1 MGWVLVLVVLAAGG
15 WFAYKRWLAPAAP
28 PVRKPPPTQVRTVLV
43 QARTVPVARSGVGTV
58 LPVMS
63 VTVKPRVDGQLERVE
78 FSEGQDVKAGQVL
91 ARIDPRSYQAQLDQ
105 SLAQQAR
112 DEAALAN
119 ARADLARYEEL
130 MKEDATT
137 RQTLDTQRAQVN
149 QLQAAVQTDQAQV
162 ALARVNLSY
171 TTITAPISGRA
182 GARLVDPGNIVHA
195 ADAGGLLV
203 INQIDPI
210 AVQFTLPESAFADVN
225 AALHAGAAALPVQ
238 ALDRATHALLA
249 EGKLVLLNNQIDT
262 STGTIALKAHFANPA
277 HQLWPGQSVEAR
289 IVLGQREGAL
299 TVPAPVVQ
307 RGPDR
312 LFAYVVEASEK
323 GDTVRAQTIE
333 VADMTNGLAVVTQG
347 LAAGERVVADGQYR
361 LTPGARIAE
370 AGAGAS
376 SPASAAATAAS
387 AATSARP

>member
-1 MGWVLVLVVLAAGG
+1 MGWALILVVLATGG
-15 WFAYKRWLAPAAP
+15 WFAYKRWFAPAAP
-28 PVRKPPPTQVRTVLV
+28 EARTPPPAPVRTVLV
-43 QARTVPVARSGVGTV
+43 QQRTVPVARSGVGTV

-63 VTVKPRVDGQLERVE
+63 VTVKPRIDGQLERVE

-105 SLAQQAR
+105 ALAQKAR

-137 RQTLDTQRAQVN
+137 RQTLDTQRALVN

-171 TTITAPISGRA
+171 TTITAPIGGRA
-182 GARLVDPGNIVHA
+182 GARVVDPGTIVRA
-195 ADAGGLLV
+195 AAAGGRLV

-210 AVQFTLPESAFADVN
+210 AVQFTLPEAAFADVN
-225 AALHAGAAALPVQ
+225 AALRASRAGLPVQ
-238 ALDRATHALLA
+238 ALERATHALLA

-262 STGTIALKAHFANPA
+262 STGTIVLKAHFANPA

-289 IVLGQREGAL
+289 IVLGQRDGAL

-307 RGPDR
+307 RGADH
-312 LFAYVVEASEK
+312 LFAYVVEP
-323 GDTVRAQTIE
+323 GDTVRAQNIG
-333 VADMTNGLAVVTQG
+333 VADIADGLAVVTQG
-347 LAAGERVVADGQYR
+347 LSAGERVVVDGHYR
-361 LTPGARIAE
+361 LSPGVRIAE
-370 AGAGAS
+370 AAAGSAS
-376 SPASAAATAAS
+376 SPASAAS
-387 AATSARP
+387 AATP